1 MKKRR
6 ILLLMITAIALSLI
20 SLWIGQLSYG
30 WLPPQGTTEAI
41 LIDNLFTFLVSLGS
55 FIFLGVTGVVIYF
68 VMFNRVA
75 KYDWSDGPAIEGNVT
90 LEIIWTVI
98 PILLVFWIAGYSYQ
112 IYQQMGIQGGHHHSH
127 QSIDIETVKTVDKPF
142 ETIEVIAKQWAWIFH
157 YPESNIT
164 STELH
169 LPIDQRVH
177 LALRSQ
183 DVLHGFYIPA
193 FRVKQD
199 MIPQETIAL
208 EFTPIRQGNYQL
220 TDSQFSGT
228 YFATMTANVV
238 VQSKED
244 YETWLKKAAKQTPFL
259 ADNQAFSEYNQQ
271 SQKMIKTGWPSI
283 KPAQPPLVNYQ

>member
-1 MKKRR
+1 MEKRQ

-20 SLWIGQLSYG
+20 SLWIGQSSYG

-68 VMFNRVA
+68 VMFNRAA

-98 PILLVFWIAGYSYQ
+98 PILLVFWIAAYSYQ

-127 QSIDIETVKTVDKPF
+127 QSIDIATAKIVDKPF
-142 ETIEVIAKQWAWIFH
+142 ETIEVIAQQWAWIFH

-177 LALRSQ
+177 LSLRSQ

-244 YETWLKKAAKQTPFL
+244 YETWLKKAGKQTPFL

-283 KPAQPPLVNYQ
+283 PPAQPPLVNYQ

>member
-1 MKKRR
+1 MEKRR
-6 ILLLMITAIALSLI
+6 ILLLMTMAIALSLI

-68 VMFNRVA
+68 VMFNRAA

-127 QSIDIETVKTVDKPF
+127 QSIDIETVTTVDKPF

-271 SQKMIKTGWPSI
+271 SPKMIKTGWPSI
-283 KPAQPPLVNYQ
+283 TPAQPPLVNYQ

>member
-1 MKKRR
+1 MEKRQ
-6 ILLLMITAIALSLI
+6 ILLLIITAIALSLI

-30 WLPPQGTTEAI
+30 WLPPQGTAEAI
-41 LIDNLFTFLVSLGS
+41 LIDQLFTFLVSLGS

-68 VMFNRVA
+68 VMFNRAA

-112 IYQQMGIQGGHHHSH
+112 IYQQMGIQGGHHHSNKPVNSQIAETPN
-127 QSIDIETVKTVDKPF
+127 QSP

-183 DVLHGFYIPA
+183 DVLHGFYIPG

-199 MIPQETIAL
+199 IIPQENIAL

-244 YETWLKKAAKQTPFL
+244 YERWLKKAAKQTPFL
-259 ADNQAFSEYNQQ
+259 ADNKAFSEYNQQ
-271 SQKMIKTGWPSI
+271 SQKRIKTGWPSI